1 LQGFLVKDEHAIPF
15 DFSWSLAR
23 CLAHSSTHFAREEW
37 APVQDAR
44 GDGKSGDGTET
55 QEETNEQVAGEASGT
70 QSSVIGASGNA
81 NVGGVNVSG
90 VGGLGRQNVTV
101 SGRAGQSGGGAH
113 ITNNDITTVE
123 SSDPAV
129 SEAAINGEE
138 NTAGEAL
145 EANYAVTQQATALS
159 ASALADN
166 ESVATASIQ
175 SGVDMTALNDQFGE
189 DALQTAANAEANATT
204 GLEAGATESSQVA
217 SNALA
222 AAQNETLAGIT
233 PGQEFEGVGSS
244 SSSQSVSTIAT
255 WVTVAVG
262 LITLIYFFRKGKLA

>member
-1 LQGFLVKDEHAIPF
+1 VKAEHAIPF

-23 CLAHSSTHFAREEW
+23 CLAHSSTHFTREDW

-44 GDGKSGDGTET
+44 GDGKSGDGTES
-55 QEETNEQVAGEASGT
+55 QEETNEQVAGESSGT
-70 QSSVIGASGNA
+70 QSAVIAASGNA

-90 VGGLGRQNVTV
+90 VGGLGRQVVTV
-101 SGRAGQSGGGAH
+101 NRGATGGTRNNGNGGA

-175 SGVDMTALNDQFGE
+175 AGVDMTALNDQFGE

-262 LITLIYFFRKGKLA
+262 LITLMYFFRKGKLA